1 MTNEIIQYLKEENNT
16 TKRYTYENTN
26 DEIIITDKQGGE
38 YHLQM
43 KTNKNNIKNINK
55 LINHL
60 NYQEQL
66 IKHILTY
73 MNTTLTLLN
82 KKEYNMDLE
91 EYTEDEKIET

>member
-1 MTNEIIQYLKEENNT
+1 MTNEIIQELKEQNNTT
-16 TKRYTYENTN
+16 TKRYTYKNTN
-26 DEIIITDKQGGE
+26 NKIIITDKQGGE

-60 NYQEQL
+60 NHQEQL

-82 KKEYNMDLE
+82 KKEYKMELE
-91 EYTEDEKIET
+91 EYTKKEE